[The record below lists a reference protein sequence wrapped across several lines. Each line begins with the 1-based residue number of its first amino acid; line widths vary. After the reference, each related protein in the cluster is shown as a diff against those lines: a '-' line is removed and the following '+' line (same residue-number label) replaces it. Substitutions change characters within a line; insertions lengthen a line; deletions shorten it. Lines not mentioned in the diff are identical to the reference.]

1 MSGGRDKIL
10 GAVRR
15 GLGREALSQ
24 GVRDTLDARLRGD
37 RADTALRPRLDAQSA
52 WSAFRSRLEAA
63 AGTWET
69 LDDDA
74 AVPHRVAGYLDARG
88 LTGPLA
94 VAPALAGLDWASA
107 GIAPHVGRSHGA
119 EGVAVS
125 RAFCAIAET
134 GSVVLLSGPD
144 NPTTLNFLPDHHLVV
159 VDARD
164 LVMHIED
171 AWSRLRLAPAGMP
184 RAVNLITGP
193 SRTADVEQ
201 TIQLGAHG
209 PRSLHL
215 LFTGCGD

>member
-1 MSGGRDKIL
+1 MSGAREKIL

-24 GVRDTLDARLRGD
+24 GMRDTLDARLRGD
-37 RADTALRPRLDAQSA
+37 RADTALRPRLEADSA
-52 WSAFRSRLEAA
+52 WPAFRARLEAA
-63 AGTWET
+63 AGTWEA

-74 AVPHRVAGYLDARG
+74 AVPNRVAGYLDARA

-94 VAPALAGLDWASA
+94 VAPALAGLDWASV
-107 GIAPHVGRSHGA
+107 GLVPRIGRSHGA
-119 EGVAVS
+119 ERVAVS

-134 GSVVLLSGPD
+134 GSVVLLSGPE

-159 VDARD
+159 VDAGD

-171 AWSRLRLAPAGMP
+171 AWSRLRLAAAGMP
-184 RAVNLITGP
+184 RAVNLVTGP

-215 LFTGCGD
+215 LFTGLGD